1 MRKFAAFLAAW
12 AFAGAAFA
20 APPTTSSVEA
30 LLSATR
36 AEQVLDS
43 MFMIF
48 EQSMRQGMA
57 ASLQGQ
63 TPNVEQQRILDAMP
77 DQLARLFR
85 EEMTWAKLQPIYV
98 RVYQETFTQEEVDA
112 ITAFYKTPAGTAS
125 IDKMPVVMQKSM
137 TASQALMGPMIE
149 RFKAISQQV
158 AADVKAAR

>member
-36 AEQVLDS
+36 ADKVLDS
-43 MFMIF
+43 MFTIF

-63 TPNVEQQRILDAMP
+63 TPNAEQQRILDAMP
-77 DQLARLFR
+77 GQLAQAFR
-85 EEMTWAKLQPIYV
+85 EEMTWARLEPIYV
-98 RVYQETFTQEEVDA
+98 RVYQETFTQEEVNA

-137 TASQALMGPMIE
+137 TESQALMRPLID
-149 RFKAISQQV
+149 RFKAIQQQV
-158 AADVKAAR
+158 VADVQAAK